1 MITDEDFQPVEEAD
15 EPLFSLLS
23 EALNVA
29 QYSQI
34 AAGHLWNFCVSVYIY
49 VYQRVPLVK
58 VKEHVIGDVKIGNK
72 YQNISDILDFSSRC
86 HVV

>member
-34 AAGHLWNFCVSVYIY
+34 AAGHHETSVLVCIY

-58 VKEHVIGDVKIGNK
+58 VKKLN
-72 YQNISDILDFSSRC
+72 SDILDFSSRC